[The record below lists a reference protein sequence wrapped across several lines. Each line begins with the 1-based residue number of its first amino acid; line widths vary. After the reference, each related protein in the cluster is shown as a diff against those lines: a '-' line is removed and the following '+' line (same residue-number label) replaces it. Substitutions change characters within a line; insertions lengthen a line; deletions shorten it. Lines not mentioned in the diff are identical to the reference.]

1 MRFRLS
7 AALVLSGAG
16 SVGAQVLWS
25 KLFGLGLGHESVS
38 VLLVVCAVMVGLA
51 LGALWWTPQRFGG
64 RLLTVLAGLEC
75 LIALGSLISPWW
87 APALSE
93 WAGAA
98 RASLG
103 SDGGHWIS
111 FLIPCLGLIPFT
123 AAMGAT
129 LPAMESVTALL
140 HRDGR
145 VLGWTYAWNTAGAVL
160 GALAA
165 AFLLMPRLG
174 FAGSLILL
182 ATCNLVAAGLFRSL
196 TTEVASV
203 SETRAA
209 ALKRRVERGAGDC
222 PVSVWRLH
230 GSLFV
235 TGLLGISLEMAGVR
249 ALSMT
254 LENTVY
260 SFAIALAAYL
270 IATTLGAGIYH
281 RWLRQRHAVD
291 LLAWLFPAMASGVL
305 IAASFLPRT
314 RTLAEDLR
322 LRFGDG
328 LGVTWATEALLALG
342 VFGLPCLA
350 MGAGF
355 SHLASLARRAPGG
368 VSMALA
374 WNYVGG
380 AIAAPLCGL
389 IVLPLFG
396 FKWTFLLIALGF
408 LPLIP
413 HVRTWSW
420 PVAVLL
426 AGVVSLLPEDLRLVE
441 VPSTMT
447 LDYARVGPM
456 ATVSVLSDTGGHR
469 SLRVN
474 NRFQMG
480 GTSALVAQRREAHL
494 PLLLH
499 PNARTALFL
508 GPGTG
513 ITPGAALAYPNVQID
528 AVELL
533 QEVVDILGR
542 FEPENG
548 GVRTN
553 SRVAIHVADARRFVR
568 QTRSDYD
575 VVVADLFHPAQ
586 DGSGALYTRE
596 QFQAIRNRLRPGG
609 LFCQWLPLHQLDD
622 TSLRIITATFQSVF
636 SSTEMWILH
645 FNVDIPVV
653 GLIGRTASGEKA
665 VSSFL
670 EARMQ
675 EPDAAQLRAAGF
687 INAVQVLGCRLAD
700 AETLRRWTQGSP
712 LNVDAFPRISF
723 LTPQVLHRGALVG
736 KTLVSELEGLREVS
750 DQVHPGG
757 DVAGVGPEVIAFRKA
772 RDSYLKGLALETES
786 DVAGAIETYFQ
797 AVSASVHFT
806 PAYARLVGVI
816 QAMASAD
823 SAQARTL
830 YERLLKAR
838 PDQPLA
844 ERLLGP
850 LFDPSKKVNQ

>member
-75 LIALGSLISPWW
+75 LIALGSQLSPWW
-87 APALSE
+87 APTLSA

-103 SDGGHWIS
+103 PDGGHWIS

-165 AFLLMPRLG
+165 AFLFMPNLG
-174 FAGSLILL
+174 FTGSLTVLAVFNLL
-182 ATCNLVAAGLFRSL
+182 AAGLFRSL
-196 TTEVASV
+196 KTEVASV

-209 ALKRRVERGAGDC
+209 ALKRRVERGSGDC
-222 PVSVWRLH
+222 PVPVWRLH
-230 GSLFV
+230 GSLLV
-235 TGLLGISLEMAGVR
+235 TGFLGISLEMAGVR

-281 RWLRQRHAVD
+281 RWLRQRQAVD

-314 RTLAEDLR
+314 RALAEGLR

-328 LGVTWATEALLALG
+328 LGATWGLEALLALG
-342 VFGLPCLA
+342 VFGLPCVA

-380 AIAAPLCGL
+380 AIAAPVCGL

-413 HVRTWSW
+413 HARTWSW

-426 AGVVSLLPEDLRLVE
+426 AAVVSLLPEDLRLVE
-441 VPSTMT
+441 VPGAMT

-456 ATVSVLSDTGGHR
+456 ATVSVLSDSGGHR

-480 GTSALVAQRREAHL
+480 GTSALVAQRRQAHL
-494 PLLLH
+494 PLLLQ
-499 PNARTALFL
+499 PNARKALFL

-513 ITPGAALAYPNVQID
+513 ITPGAALAYPGLQID

-533 QEVVDILGR
+533 GEVVDLLGR

-568 QTRSDYD
+568 QSRSEYD

-622 TSLRIITATFQSVF
+622 ASLRVIVATFQSVF

-653 GLIGRTASGEKA
+653 GLMGRLSQDDKA
-665 VSSFL
+665 AGSL
-670 EARMQ
+670 ETRMQ
-675 EPDAAQLRAAGF
+675 EADGAQLRAAGF
-687 INAVQVLGCRLAD
+687 VNAVQVLGCRLAD
-700 AETLRRWTQGSP
+700 AETLRRWTQGSA
-712 LNVDAFPRISF
+712 LNVDSFPRISF
-723 LTPQVLHRGALVG
+723 LAPHVLHRGALVG
-736 KTLVSELEGLREVS
+736 KTLVAELESLKS
-750 DQVHPGG
+750 ISSQVHPAG
-757 DVAGVGPEVIAFRKA
+757 DFAGESPEVAAFRKA
-772 RDSYLKGLALETES
+772 RDFYLKGLALETES

-797 AVSASVHFT
+797 AVASSLHFT

-823 SAQARTL
+823 AAQARTL

-850 LFDPSKKVNQ
+850 LFAPGSKSPQ